1 MPEMWQCT
9 AVRIL
14 CGKEGRREEILTY
27 NITPASILHAHKN
40 AHHNHIHFSRNHFQ
54 HKENTKCESCIPCLR
69 EKFGIE
75 SFYYSQPTKL
85 CKGIAK
91 HLTQKPNA
99 STYNS
104 REGPHQSFKSHSQV
118 IQIKK
123 SLNCKLRKATKAQTF
138 LGQNGV

>member
-1 MPEMWQCT
+1 MWQCT

-14 CGKEGRREEILTY
+14 HGEEGRREEILAY

-40 AHHNHIHFSRNHFQ
+40 AHHNHIYFSRNHFQ
-54 HKENTKCESCIPCLR
+54 HKENTKCVSCIPCLR

-75 SFYYSQPTKL
+75 SFYCSQPTKL

-91 HLTQKPNA
+91 HLTKKPNT
-99 STYNS
+99 SNLQFQKGS
-104 REGPHQSFKSHSQV
+104 SPK
-118 IQIKK
+118 IQISLPSDTDQK
-123 SLNCKLRKATKAQTF
+123 SVNCKLRQATKAQTF

>member
-1 MPEMWQCT
+1 MDNMPEMWQCT

-14 CGKEGRREEILTY
+14 CGKEGRREEILAY
-27 NITPASILHAHKN
+27 NITPASIVHAHKN
-40 AHHNHIHFSRNHFQ
+40 AHHNHMHFSRNHFQ

-91 HLTQKPNA
+91 HLTQKPNT

-104 REGPHQSFKSHSQV
+104 RKGPHQSFKSHSQV
-118 IQIKK
+118 IQIK
-123 SLNCKLRKATKAQTF
+123 SQ
-138 LGQNGV
+138 